1 MTAESAAQVKQESN
15 KTKPVMLNERLH
27 FNFGSETDRYEAG
40 LEKKIRNKG
49 GFQDLPST
57 PAEIFAA
64 EEKAKREK
72 ELKKDIK
79 KDSSTITP

>member
-1 MTAESAAQVKQESN
+1 
-15 KTKPVMLNERLH
+15 MLNERLH

-40 LEKKIRNKG
+40 LEKKIRDKG
-49 GFQDLPST
+49 GFQDLPTT

-64 EEKAKREK
+64 EERAKKEK

-79 KDSSTITP
+79 KDISTITPKE